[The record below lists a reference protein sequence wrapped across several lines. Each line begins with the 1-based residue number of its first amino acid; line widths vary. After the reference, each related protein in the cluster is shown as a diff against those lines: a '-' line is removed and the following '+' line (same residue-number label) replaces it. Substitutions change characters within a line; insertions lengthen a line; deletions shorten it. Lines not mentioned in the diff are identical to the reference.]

1 MENFLKNLGSFL
13 LFIIKCIANGFIL
26 VLSEISKW
34 ISDFLSG
41 LDIPMLPSRSKIL
54 YHSYIS
60 NSLLVILIIYI
71 LFVNTKA
78 YTLFARD
85 KESARR
91 KQDRI
96 SEARLLKYC
105 FLGGAFGGF
114 LGMKIH
120 HHKTKKPLFT
130 ITVTILLI
138 IQLILF
144 SFIFGFFGFW
154 IYLS

>member
-1 MENFLKNLGSFL
+1 MESFLKD
-13 LFIIKCIANGFIL
+13 FINFFGFVLKCIANGFLL
-26 VLSEISKW
+26 VVSEMSKW
-34 ISDFLSG
+34 ISDFLSE

-54 YHSYIS
+54 YHSYTS
-60 NSLLVILIIYI
+60 NSLLVILIIYT
-71 LFVNTKA
+71 LFINAKA
-78 YTLFARD
+78 YTLFASD
-85 KESARR
+85 KENARR
-91 KQDRI
+91 KQERI

-120 HHKTKKPLFT
+120 RHKTKKPLFT
-130 ITVTILLI
+130 ITVSLLLI

-144 SFIFGFFGFW
+144 SFIFGFFAFW